1 MQSKIY
7 RSLVSRSK
15 DEIHLLQ
22 HAHKC
27 LNLHSQRNNYLKIYP
42 IQLIVQHSTGL
53 EKPIP
58 LKSVI
63 LLHDTDLGRYQP
75 LGMRLW

>member
-7 RSLVSRSK
+7 RSLVSRNK

-42 IQLIVQHSTGL
+42 IQPIVQHSIVYRKINLQTG
-53 EKPIP
+53 
-58 LKSVI
+58 
-63 LLHDTDLGRYQP
+63 R
-75 LGMRLW
+75 

>member
-27 LNLHSQRNNYLKIYP
+27 LSLHSQRNNYLKIYP
-42 IQLIVQHSTGL
+42 IQPIVQHIKNVTF
-53 EKPIP
+53 I
-58 LKSVI
+58 
-63 LLHDTDLGRYQP
+63 TN
-75 LGMRLW
+75 